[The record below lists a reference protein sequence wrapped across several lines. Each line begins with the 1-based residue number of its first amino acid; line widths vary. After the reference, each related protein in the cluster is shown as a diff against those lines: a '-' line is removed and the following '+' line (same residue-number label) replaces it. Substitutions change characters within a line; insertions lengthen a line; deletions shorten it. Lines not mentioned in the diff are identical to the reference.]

1 LIFIGI
7 GKEGDMKMT
16 SENAGQRIVTGLVIV
31 MALFGFF
38 GCAKRD
44 QVPPGP
50 EEVEIYDVEEAIS
63 EPVPQVEGEG
73 AEGLSEESL
82 RAQARQELQDQLMDI
97 RFDFDKYNIR
107 PDARVILKRNYEILQ
122 GEPGAE
128 VFVEGHCDERGTVEY
143 NLALGQRRA
152 NAARDYLISLG
163 MSSGQLST
171 VSYGE
176 ERPLDPGQNEDAWA
190 KNRRCHFV
198 ILKR

>member
-1 LIFIGI
+1 
-7 GKEGDMKMT
+7 
-16 SENAGQRIVTGLVIV
+16 

-38 GCAKRD
+38 GCAKKA

-50 EEVEIYDVEEAIS
+50 EEVEVLDVEEGIV
-63 EPVPQVEGEG
+63 EPVPRMGGED
-73 AEGLSEESL
+73 AEGLSEETL
-82 RAQARQELQDQLMDI
+82 AAQARRELQDQLRDI
-97 RFDFDKYNIR
+97 HFDFDKYNIR
-107 PDARVILKRNYEILQ
+107 PDARSILKRNYEVLQ
-122 GEPGAE
+122 KAPGAE

-163 MSSGQLST
+163 MGPGQLST

-176 ERPLDPGQNEDAWA
+176 ERPLDPRHNEEAWA